1 MRHISHMMCICIYTW
16 FIMDQ
21 LAFIIAN
28 FSIASF
34 CSARSYQLYIISC
47 HIFTWQLHHLMHLHH
62 VHPPSLGV
70 SFQFPKGIPHVS
82 IRSLT
87 FFSIWM
93 RRVKAMTCGKLPWR
107 HRRNDKGHSVEAKD
121 WAAGIW
127 VSTPYKFG
135 VLAGWR
141 TWIFLGK
148 LFGRPRRILSVNW
161 LSTGMG
167 STSIHRKFERWEQW
181 KSH

>member
-1 MRHISHMMCICIYTW
+1 MRHISHMMYIYIYMIYHGSVCFYHCKLFNCIILFCQVVSIVHHIMSYIYLT
-16 FIMDQ
+16 M
-21 LAFIIAN
+21 
-28 FSIASF
+28 
-34 CSARSYQLYIISC
+34 
-47 HIFTWQLHHLMHLHH
+47 LHHLMHLHH